1 VLANSFLTSKVD
13 TESIF
18 LEDTL
23 TMDH

>member
-13 TESIF
+13 TESMF
-18 LEDTL
+18 LEDSL

>member
-1 VLANSFLTSKVD
+1 LANSFLTSKVD
-13 TESIF
+13 TESHF